1 MTEQQLMDLMT
12 KFMESLDRQAAAI
25 KEIMN
30 GTNEMVEAATAR
42 IETKLDEIEQKR
54 MRISDQLAARH
65 FADAGLE

>member
-42 IETKLDEIEQKR
+42 IETQLSEIAQKQ
-54 MRISDQLAARH
+54 MREMDRQAAND
-65 FADAGLE
+65 FASAGM